1 MYSLDT
7 EIKNFAV
14 TNEFVKIT
22 SDVCYKLGTI
32 LKPFSIYAQS
42 DKQIDFATFKGIV
55 NPNQFITD
63 EIANIRRNK
72 FPGASTKYLFI
83 DYLLSASICYVEIP
97 KFITKDGIATHSYDK
112 FLCTRNPAI
121 IRQWLGTS
129 IEDTWT
135 KYASKLIISPEN
147 IATNEIPIIKL
158 NTSGKGNTVTVPRK
172 SLKLDK
178 LVCIPLYMINSFC
191 EGFKTRLNAELLE
204 FTYLKDNDT
213 ERKLVTTLNPDILKQ
228 VYSAE
233 FIGKIF
239 ANIDVAGN
247 KQGDMYLPTKIGR
260 GYIKVPEVGLPRFDE
275 SGVRSLN
282 LIRLL
287 EIKPITLDEVD
298 LSCINVNLNTVQG
311 NFVSGIEHLAGVS
324 KEELLVL
331 YRKLTDDTTELT
343 HEIQAAVLVEKIKQF
358 IDQRII
364 IFSTTYLRTLHK
376 FMVENPQWFST
387 TSDVVSTEVKSSV
400 NFGVVEDF
408 VF

>member
-42 DKQIDFATFKGIV
+42 NKQIDFATFKGIV

-63 EIANIRRNK
+63 EIANLRKDK
-72 FPGASTKYLFI
+72 FPNASTKYLFI

-97 KFITKDGIATHSYDK
+97 KYVTKDGRATHTYDK

-135 KYASKLIISPEN
+135 KYASKLIIGSED
-147 IATNEIPIIKL
+147 IAADEIPIIKL

-172 SLKLDK
+172 ALKLDK

-191 EGFKTRLNAELLE
+191 EGFKTRLNTELLE

-213 ERKLVTTLNPDILKQ
+213 ERKLITTLNPDILKQ

-233 FIGKIF
+233 FISKIF
-239 ANIDVAGN
+239 LNIDVSGN

-275 SGVRSLN
+275 TGVRSLN

-287 EIKPITLDEVD
+287 EIRPITLDEVD
-298 LSCINVNLNTVQG
+298 LSCVNVNLNTVQG
-311 NFVSGIEHLAGVS
+311 SFVRGIERLAGVN

-331 YRKLTDDTTELT
+331 YRELTEDQTELT

-364 IFSTTYLRTLHK
+364 VFSTTYLRALHK
-376 FMVENPQWFST
+376 FMVEHPQWFNE
-387 TSDVVSTEVKSSV
+387 TSDTITTEIKSSA

-408 VF
+408 TF

>member
-22 SDVCYKLGTI
+22 NDVCYKLGTI
-32 LKPFSIYAQS
+32 LKPFSIYAQNP
-42 DKQIDFATFKGIV
+42 KQIDFATFKGIL
-55 NPNQFITD
+55 NPDQFITD

-72 FPGASTKYLFI
+72 FPGADTKYLFI

-97 KFITKDGIATHSYDK
+97 KFITKDGKPTHTYDK

-121 IRQWLGTS
+121 VRQWIGTG
-129 IEDTWT
+129 IEDVWT
-135 KYASKLIISPEN
+135 KYASKLIVDPAD
-147 IATNEIPIIKL
+147 IAANEIPIIKL

-172 SLKLDK
+172 ALKLDK
-178 LVCIPLYMINSFC
+178 VICIPLYMINSFC
-191 EGFKTRLNAELLE
+191 EGFKTRLNSELLQ

-213 ERKLVTTLNPDILKQ
+213 ERELVTTLNTDILKK
-228 VYSAE
+228 VYSSE
-233 FIGKIF
+233 FISKIY
-239 ANIDVAGN
+239 ANIDIAGN

-260 GYIKVPEVGLPRFDE
+260 GYIKVPEVGLPRYDE
-275 SGVRSLN
+275 TGVRSLN

-287 EIKPITLDEVD
+287 EIKPITLEEVD
-298 LSCINVNLNTVQG
+298 LSCVNVNLNTVQG
-311 NFVSGIEHLAGVS
+311 SFVRGIEHLARVN

-331 YRKLTDDTTELT
+331 YRQLTEDQTEIT
-343 HEIQAAVLVEKIKQF
+343 NGINEAVLVEKIKQF

-376 FMVENPQWFST
+376 FMIENPQWFT
-387 TSDVVSTEVKSSV
+387 VTSDTIPTEIKSSV
-400 NFGVVEDF
+400 NFGVSEDF

>member
-22 SDVCYKLGTI
+22 NDVCYKLGTL

-42 DKQIDFATFKGIV
+42 PKQIDFATFKGIL
-55 NPNQFITD
+55 NQDQFITD

-72 FPGASTKYLFI
+72 FPGADTKYLFI

-97 KFITKDGIATHSYDK
+97 KFITKDDKPTHTYDK

-121 IRQWLGTS
+121 IRQWTGVE
-129 IEDTWT
+129 IEDVWT
-135 KYASKLIISPEN
+135 KYASKLIVSPTD
-147 IATNEIPIIKL
+147 IAANEIPIIKL

-172 SLKLDK
+172 ALKLDK
-178 LVCIPLYMINSFC
+178 VICIPLYMINSFC
-191 EGFKTRLNAELLE
+191 EGFKTRLSSELLQ

-213 ERKLVTTLNPDILKQ
+213 ERELVTTLNVDILKQ
-228 VYSAE
+228 VYSSE
-233 FIGKIF
+233 FISKIY

-260 GYIKVPEVGLPRFDE
+260 GYIKVPEVGLPRYDE
-275 SGVRSLN
+275 TGVRSLN

-287 EIKPITLDEVD
+287 EIKPVTLDEVD
-298 LSCINVNLNTVQG
+298 LSCVNVNLNTVQSS
-311 NFVSGIEHLAGVS
+311 FVRGIEHLARAD

-331 YRKLTDDTTELT
+331 YRKLTEDQTEIT
-343 HEIQAAVLVEKIKQF
+343 NGINEAVLVEKIKQF

-376 FMVENPQWFST
+376 FMIENPQWFT
-387 TSDVVSTEVKSSV
+387 VTSDTITTEIKSSV
-400 NFGVVEDF
+400 NFGVAEDF

>member
-32 LKPFSIYAQS
+32 LKPFSIYAQNN
-42 DKQIDFATFKGIV
+42 KQIDFATFKGIV

-63 EIANIRRNK
+63 EIANLRRDK
-72 FPGASTKYLFI
+72 FPNASTKYLFI

-97 KFITKDGIATHSYDK
+97 KYVTKDGRATHTYDK

-135 KYASKLIISPEN
+135 KYASKLIIGSED
-147 IATNEIPIIKL
+147 IAADEIPIIKL

-172 SLKLDK
+172 ALKLDK

-191 EGFKTRLNAELLE
+191 EGFKTRLSTELLE

-213 ERKLVTTLNPDILKQ
+213 ERKLVTTLNSDILKQ

-233 FIGKIF
+233 FISKIF
-239 ANIDVAGN
+239 LNIDVSGN

-260 GYIKVPEVGLPRFDE
+260 GYIKVPEVGLPRYDE
-275 SGVRSLN
+275 TGVRSLN

-287 EIKPITLDEVD
+287 EIRPITLDEVD
-298 LSCINVNLNTVQG
+298 LSCVNVNLNTVQG
-311 NFVSGIEHLAGVS
+311 SFVRGIERLAGVN

-331 YRKLTDDTTELT
+331 YRELTEDQTELT

-364 IFSTTYLRTLHK
+364 IFSTTYLRALHK
-376 FMVENPQWFST
+376 FMVEHPQWFNE
-387 TSDVVSTEVKSSV
+387 TSDTITTEIKSSA

-408 VF
+408 TL